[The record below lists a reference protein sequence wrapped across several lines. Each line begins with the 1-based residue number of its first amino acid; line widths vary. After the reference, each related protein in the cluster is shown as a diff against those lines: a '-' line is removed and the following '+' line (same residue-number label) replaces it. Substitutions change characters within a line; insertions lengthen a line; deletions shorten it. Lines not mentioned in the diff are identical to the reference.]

1 MRTNTVLG
9 SVSDLD
15 LDPNGSGLK
24 LTPGSAIGKKI
35 IISGSGSKMKN
46 SYHISKSLKQ
56 FLGLK

>member
-24 LTPGSAIGKKI
+24 LTPGSAIVK
-35 IISGSGSKMKN
+35 
-46 SYHISKSLKQ
+46 KSLYQ
-56 FLGLK
+56 DPDLR